1 VSEKSG
7 NLQFIHGQRTT
18 VLTDNPPKGNTVNKK
33 LFSATAIALSLVA
46 GSAFAAADGPDYN
59 VAAAQSTV
67 SRAEVA
73 AQGVQAQ
80 REAHNLYGNADGN
93 LDVTLANASTAR
105 QRAEVRAETIASLRI
120 AGHDLV
126 ATPY

>member
-1 VSEKSG
+1 
-7 NLQFIHGQRTT
+7 

-67 SRAEVA
+67 SRAEVS

-80 REAHNLYGNADGN
+80 REAHDLYGNADGN
-93 LDVTLANASTAR
+93 LDVTVADVAPVRAR
-105 QRAEVRAETIASLRI
+105 DEVKAETIASLRV
-120 AGHDLV
+120 GHDLV
-126 ATPY
+126 NTPY